1 MNAIKALA
9 LAQAK
14 GGRLEVEALS
24 VSQNGVY
31 TADEGKPASPP
42 TVNNANAFSGLPTD
56 CVIYVPTGKLADYT
70 SAQNYPSSATYTY
83 AEE

>member
-1 MNAIKALA
+1 MMRRAAGPGRRLGVDAMNAIKALA

-31 TADEGKPASPP
+31 TADEGKAYSPV
-42 TVNNANAFSGLPTD
+42 TVDEIGRAH
-56 CVIYVPTGKLADYT
+56 V
-70 SAQNYPSSATYTY
+70 
-83 AEE
+83 